1 MASLPAPTFCAVRL
15 FVLPLHGIPAQLSG
29 NFLFKCF
36 FMDCLWSPEVQFST
50 QIDESV
56 ETFEFPIEKIA
67 VLSYD

>member
-1 MASLPAPTFCAVRL
+1 M
-15 FVLPLHGIPAQLSG
+15 LPLHGIPAQLSG

-36 FMDCLWSPEVQFST
+36 FMDCLWCPEVQFST